1 LVFLKIVASDVLETF
16 GDGLYQLQDID
27 KNPGFVH
34 IDSVLTRFAVSE
46 EIPDGQELEE
56 VGQIGLYDVIV

>member
-1 LVFLKIVASDVLETF
+1 MLETF